1 MQHGVR
7 SFWESIIAFKQTF
20 MRKFIGL
27 IFIAVVAVSS
37 LRAQQG
43 QTTDSVSKVNHLD
56 TLISPF
62 VKKVLEAGE
71 KDKQKSLATYNAG
84 RIAIK
89 QRAIWGTLS
98 QTAQDVKLYLDND
111 INIKTV
117 SRELESIQ
125 KSFHVAQDGIL
136 TNKGTAQTERNLSVS
151 SAIMFQLIHETENKK
166 KQIDKYTNDLIQYRD
181 KIDSLLNDPV
191 IYAFPNDSV
200 PLAKYLSRLKV
211 IVSQADP
218 SDNALNETL
227 ASAQD
232 LQNETDYLLFTLK
245 STQEKIESYRNQL
258 SNINLKREFTN
269 LWDTVGYNRPFNEI
283 LKFSVAKERMALA
296 FYVRD
301 NVFKVLLLFILI
313 ALSYLLLQSIRKKII
328 DEAHPETDINKK
340 LIVKHPLAAS
350 SIIVLSIYQFAFFN
364 APFIFSF
371 CIWFA
376 EVFCLYLILKGFIT
390 TFWLRFWVV
399 MSILFLVACANNFI
413 LQASRPE
420 RWIMFG
426 LSLMGVLYGTFIALN
441 SHRHELKEKSIII
454 FIRLFIAIEF
464 LAFLLNLFGRY
475 NLSKSLLI
483 TGYSGVVIAIL
494 FIWVVRLINEGLSL
508 GAVIYKHPERRL
520 FYLNF
525 NRVGNKAPTML
536 YVLLIIGWLVII
548 ARNFYAFKKISGAF
562 HDFLH
567 KERTLGDY
575 SFSIDGLFLF
585 LLIAFCSLALS
596 KIISFFAADPQAT
609 HGSTQNATKVARG
622 SWILLIRIFIISVG
636 LFLAFAAS
644 GLPLDK
650 ITIVLG
656 ALSVG
661 IGLGLQGLVSNL
673 VSGLI
678 IAFERPVNVG
688 DLIEINGKSGTMKS
702 IGFRSSILILTDGSS
717 LVVPNGDLLN
727 NHVINWSLS
736 RSNRRLVIPIG
747 VAYGSDLQEVKK
759 ILENVVSEDI
769 RIVKYPAAFAAAKS
783 FSESAI
789 GFELIFWIKNPTDAT
804 IILGDAIV
812 AIHIAFKQAG
822 ITIPF
827 PQHEV
832 YLKAEKDNTPN
843 EDNH

>member
-1 MQHGVR
+1 
-7 SFWESIIAFKQTF
+7 
-20 MRKFIGL
+20 MRKFLVL
-27 IFIAVVAVSS
+27 IFITVMAVYG
-37 LRAQQG
+37 LKAQER
-43 QTTDSVSKVNHLD
+43 QTTDTASKVAPQD
-56 TLISPF
+56 TLVSPF

-71 KDKQKSLATYNAG
+71 KDKQKSLTTYNAG

-89 QRAIWGTLS
+89 QRAVWGALS

-111 INIKTV
+111 INIKTTKK
-117 SRELESIQ
+117 ELESI
-125 KSFHVAQDGIL
+125 KASFYVAQDGIL
-136 TNKGTAQTERNLSVS
+136 INKGTAQTERNLSVS
-151 SAIMFQLIHETENKK
+151 SAIMFQLILETETKK

-181 KIDSLLNDPV
+181 RIDSLLNDPV
-191 IYAFPNDSV
+191 IYIFPVDSV

-211 IVSQADP
+211 IISQANP

-227 ASAQD
+227 ASAQN

-258 SNINLKREFTN
+258 SNINLKREFAN
-269 LWDTVGYNRPFNEI
+269 LWDTVGYTRPFNEI
-283 LKFSVAKERMALA
+283 FKFSVAKERMALT
-296 FYVRD
+296 FYIRE
-301 NVFKVLLLFILI
+301 NVFKVFLLFLLI
-313 ALSYLLLQSIRKKII
+313 GLCYLLLQSIRKKMI
-328 DEAHPETDINKK
+328 DELHPDTELNKK

-350 SIIVLSIYQFAFFN
+350 AIIVLSIYQFAFFN

-376 EVFCLYLILKGFIT
+376 EVFCLFLIFKGFIT
-390 TFWLRFWVV
+390 TFWLRFWGI
-399 MSILFLVACANNFI
+399 MSTLFLIACANNFI

-420 RWIMFG
+420 RWIIFG
-426 LSLMGVLYGTFIALN
+426 LSLMGVLYGTYIAVN
-441 SHRHELKEKSIII
+441 SHRHELKEKSIVI
-454 FIRLFIAIEF
+454 FIRFFIAIEA
-464 LAFLLNLFGRY
+464 LSFLLNLFGRY

-483 TGYSGVVIAIL
+483 TGYSGVTIAIL

-508 GAVIYKHPERRL
+508 GAIIYKHPERRL

-525 NRVGNKAPTML
+525 NRVGNKAPNML
-536 YVLLIIGWLVII
+536 YVLLIVGWLVII

-567 KERTLGDY
+567 KERNLGDY
-575 SFSIDGLFLF
+575 DFSIDGLFLF
-585 LLIAFCSLALS
+585 LVIAFCSLALS
-596 KIISFFAADPQAT
+596 RIVSFFAADPQAT

-622 SWILLIRIFIISVG
+622 SWILLLRIFIISVG
-636 LFLAFAAS
+636 LFFAFAAS

-702 IGFRSSILILTDGSS
+702 IGFRSSVLILTDGSS

-747 VAYGSDLQEVKK
+747 VAYGSDLQEVKR
-759 ILENVVSEDI
+759 ILESVVNEDL
-769 RIVKYPAAFAAAKS
+769 RIVKYPAALAAAKS

-789 GFELIFWIKNPTDAT
+789 GFELIFWIKNPTDST
-804 IILGDAIV
+804 IILGDVII
-812 AIHIAFKQAG
+812 AIHLAFNQAG

-832 YLKAEKDNTPN
+832 YLKAEKESTPK
-843 EDNH
+843 EDNP